1 MSLGLGPRL
10 QRILAHLIA
19 HAEEWEH
26 NPDLEVIRFR
36 ILDRGAD
43 VSRVTVKTESRETL
57 GDLR

>member
-19 HAEEWEH
+19 HPEWEH
-26 NPDLEVIRFR
+26 NPDIEVIRFR

-43 VSRVTVKTESRETL
+43 TSRVTFRTESRESL
-57 GDLR
+57 SDVR

>member
-19 HAEEWEH
+19 HPEWEA
-26 NPDLEVIRFR
+26 DASLEIIRFR

>member
-19 HAEEWEH
+19 HPEWEH

-36 ILDRGAD
+36 ILDRGAAA
-43 VSRVTVKTESRETL
+43 SRVTVKTESRETL

>member
-19 HAEEWEH
+19 HPEWERD
-26 NPDLEVIRFR
+26 PSLEIIRFR

-43 VSRVTVKTESRETL
+43 VSRVTVKTESRESL

>member
-26 NPDLEVIRFR
+26 NPDIEVIRFR
-36 ILDRGAD
+36 ILDRGHD
-43 VSRVTVKTESRETL
+43 TSRVTFRTESRESL
-57 GDLR
+57 SDVR